1 MNALQIIE
9 NEFAKIGY
17 SHNGMIRDYTF
28 ADVLTPIGQQRR
40 VDLAAFTQTPA
51 SYRTAAFGVIR
62 EDESDISQA
71 LMGYR
76 SLGAPVMLS
85 ISDKH
90 VTVWQVRSA
99 EKPR

>member
-9 NEFAKIGY
+9 NEFAQIGY
-17 SHNGMIRDYTF
+17 SRSGMIRDYTF
-28 ADVLTPIGQQRR
+28 ADVLTPSGQQRS

-62 EDESDISQA
+62 EDEPDISQA

-76 SLGAPVMLS
+76 ALGAPLMLS
-85 ISDKH
+85 IS
-90 VTVWQVRSA
+90 
-99 EKPR
+99 ENE